1 MYRRASARLLRSYGR
16 RLSSSTPR
24 PVIVVHGGA
33 WAIPEPLTD
42 ASVAGCEAAAQ
53 AGWEVL
59 QRGGSA
65 LDAVEA
71 ATRVLEDDPAFDAGN
86 GAVLNEVGEVELD
99 AIVMDGV
106 DLSCGAVAAI
116 GPVANPVSVARM
128 VMERTPHC
136 LLVGEGATRFAEQ
149 QGVPLLRSVDL
160 VTAEAQQQ
168 WREMAAFP
176 TSVKQLF
183 NTHPLAASDTVG
195 AVALDASGNL
205 ASATSTGGITFK
217 RVGRVGDSPIV
228 GAGCYADNDLGAVSC
243 TGHGESI
250 MRLTLARHA
259 LWLMHGR
266 SPGEACAEALRQMHA
281 RVGGCG
287 GTISIAP
294 SGEVGVAFSTPRM
307 AWACVRGDGD
317 ARSGI
322 DRSAS
327 LAEAEEEGGEGE
339 SIVEVVRLDRA

>member
-1 MYRRASARLLRSYGR
+1 MYRSRASIRILRSCGR
-16 RLSSSTPR
+16 HLSSSAR
-24 PVIVVHGGA
+24 QPVIVVHGGA

-53 AGWEVL
+53 AGWDVL
-59 QRGGSA
+59 RSGGTA

-86 GAVLNEVGEVELD
+86 GAVLNELGEVELD
-99 AIVMDGV
+99 AIIMDGV

-136 LLVGEGATRFAEQ
+136 LLVGEGATRFAAQ

-160 VTAEAQQQ
+160 VTDEAQQQ

-195 AVALDASGNL
+195 AVALDSAGNL
-205 ASATSTGGITFK
+205 AAATSTGGITFK

-228 GAGCYADNDLGAVSC
+228 GAGCYADNELGAVSC

-250 MRLTLARHA
+250 MRMTLARHA
-259 LWLMHGR
+259 LTLMHGC
-266 SPGEACAEALRQMHA
+266 PPDQACAEALGQMHA

-294 SGEVGVAFSTPRM
+294 SGEVGIAFSTPRM
-307 AWACVRGDGD
+307 AWACVRGDSD

-322 DRSAS
+322 DRSA
-327 LAEAEEEGGEGE
+327 EEGEGGEAAV
-339 SIVEVVRLDRA
+339 VEVMRLD